1 MLHKKNSFRFG
12 NRSRLV
18 SVKLITMRL
27 SRTLI
32 LFFLSVSMACYGQLS
47 APASIYSE
55 LTEYPSPDPIFYF
68 SDVQSQILSCQ
79 GPDASEIYTFTWSRH
94 NPQNNSWSTELQTQ
108 NGNSSSLLINEPGGY
123 QVRVLGPGVDNTYRC
138 WAFAPELYETQ
149 IEVVYAD
156 CFDLDLRA
164 LNDSLP
170 LYYYNPVGGAAM
182 AVKYGRVYNWTST
195 TDLVFTAGAFQAID
209 APVEDTQIN
218 VQVSDKFGR
227 QSSASLDFTAL
238 AVQANYLSEIMKADV
253 PHEIHSDTEG
263 SAPIEVRFSDESKG
277 NITGW
282 EWRFGDSGVAFDRN
296 PFFVFTTLGKD
307 TVSLRVIN
315 QTSGCESVSEENLV
329 VNIVEYEL
337 AVPNVFTPN
346 GDGQNDEFRVVY
358 RSLKKYS
365 IVIYN
370 RWGRKV
376 YESTNPAEGWDGTV
390 GGGLAPPGVYFY
402 YIEAESYNKDERIKP
417 LKGPVH
423 LIRGK

>member
-1 MLHKKNSFRFG
+1 
-12 NRSRLV
+12 
-18 SVKLITMRL
+18 MRL
-27 SRTLI
+27 SRTVI

-55 LTEYPSPDPIFYF
+55 LTEYSNPDPIFCF
-68 SDVQSQILSCQ
+68 SDLQSQTLTCQ
-79 GPDASEIYTFTWSRH
+79 GPTTDIYTFVWSRH
-94 NPQNNSWSTELQTQ
+94 NAQDNSWTNELQTQ
-108 NGNSSSLLINEPGGY
+108 TGNSSSLIINQPGGY
-123 QVRVLGPGVDNTYRC
+123 QVRVTGPDVDNTYRC

-170 LYYYNPVGGAAM
+170 LFYYDPSGGTVM
-182 AVKYGRVYNWTST
+182 SVKYGRVYNWIST
-195 TDLVFTAGAFQAID
+195 TGLTFETGAFQAME
-209 APVEDTQIN
+209 APVEDTQIE
-218 VQVSDKFGR
+218 VQVVDKFGR
-227 QSSASLDFTAL
+227 QSAASLDFTAL
-238 AVQANYLSEIMKADV
+238 AVEADYLSEIMKADV
-253 PHEIHSDTEG
+253 PQEIHSETEG
-263 SAPIEVRFSDESKG
+263 SAPIEVRFTDESKG

-282 EWRFGDSGVAFDRN
+282 EWRFGDSGVAYDRN

-315 QTSGCESVSEENLV
+315 QASGCESVSEENLV

-365 IVIYN
+365 IVIFN

-390 GGGLAPPGVYFY
+390 GGGMAPPGVYFY
-402 YIEAESYNKDERIKP
+402 YIEAESYNKDEQIKP

-423 LIRGK
+423 LIRRK

>member
-1 MLHKKNSFRFG
+1 
-12 NRSRLV
+12 
-18 SVKLITMRL
+18 
-27 SRTLI
+27 
-32 LFFLSVSMACYGQLS
+32 MACFSQLS
-47 APASIYSE
+47 APESIYSE
-55 LTEYPSPDPIFYF
+55 LTDYPSPDPIFYF
-68 SDVQSQILSCQ
+68 SNIQSQILSCQ

-94 NPQNNSWSTELQTQ
+94 NAQNNSWSTELQTQ
-108 NGNSSSLLINEPGGY
+108 TGNSSSIVISEAGGY
-123 QVRVLGPGVDNTYRC
+123 QVRVTGSGVDNTYRC
-138 WAFAPELYETQ
+138 WAFAPALYDTQ
-149 IEVVYAD
+149 LEVPYAD

-170 LYYYNPVGGAAM
+170 LIYYNPVSGAAI
-182 AVKYGRVYNWTST
+182 AVNYGRVYNWSSS
-195 TDLVFTAGAFQAID
+195 TDLTFNTGAFQAID
-209 APVEDTQIN
+209 APVEDTRIDILVN
-218 VQVSDKFGR
+218 DKFGG
-227 QSSASLDFTAL
+227 QSTGSLDFTAL
-238 AVQANYLSEIMKADV
+238 AVEAGYLSEIMKADV
-253 PHEIHSDTEG
+253 PQEIHSEAEG
-263 SAPIEVRFSDESKG
+263 SAPIEVRFTDESKG

-296 PFFVFTTLGKD
+296 PFFVFTALGKD

-329 VNIVEYEL
+329 VNIVGYEL

-365 IVIYN
+365 IIIYN

-402 YIEAESYNKDERIKP
+402 YIEAESYNKDEQVKP
-417 LKGPVH
+417 RKGPIH